1 MREAVTFLTDFAD
14 QAVLLP
20 LALVVALCLGIS
32 GWWRGAAAWLLGVG
46 ATLTLMLLFK
56 IAFIACG
63 PADDVLRSPSGHT
76 AAAAVVCGGLAT
88 VLGVSRRLTVPVAF
102 LAALIIGGSRLALG
116 AHTPLETL
124 VGGATGIGG
133 AWLIAR
139 SAGPAPAFRRG
150 RVAIAAILVVVVLHG
165 ARMPAE
171 AHIRGLAWRVG
182 LLLPAC
188 RAT

>member
-20 LALVVALCLGIS
+20 LAVVVALCLGIS

-46 ATLTLMLLFK
+46 VTLTLMLLFK

-88 VLGVSRRLTVPVAF
+88 ILGVSRRLTVPIAF
-102 LAALIIGGSRLALG
+102 LAAVVIGGSRMALG

-124 VGGATGIGG
+124 MGGATGIGG

-139 SAGPAPAFRRG
+139 SAGPVPAFRRG

-182 LLLPAC
+182 LLLPVC